1 MPTVDSE
8 TIDLVRATLKK
19 ERVFILQRLLSLLD
33 CSRRTG
39 QTRLSPLEDT
49 YELQSQQQILYFPG
63 NS

>member
-19 ERVFILQRLLSLLD
+19 ERVFTLQRLLSLLD

-39 QTRLSPLEDT
+39 QTRLSHWKTLTSYNLHSAPFE
-49 YELQSQQQILYFPG
+49 
-63 NS
+63 